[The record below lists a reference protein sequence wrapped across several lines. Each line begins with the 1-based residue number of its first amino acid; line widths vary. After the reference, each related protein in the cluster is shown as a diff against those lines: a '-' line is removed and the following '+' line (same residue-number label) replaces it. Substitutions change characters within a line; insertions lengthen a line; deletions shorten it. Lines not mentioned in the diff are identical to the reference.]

1 MKVHDNQCVIVDA
14 KDLIRRLLIVDKKTR
29 NTAIDVLCH
38 QWIISVGGSKDL
50 PGNLPEYQKTL
61 REDLITQGRANL
73 QEWRENRSYV
83 FANHNTNASTT

>member
-29 NTAIDVLCH
+29 YTAIDVLCH

-50 PGNLPEYQKTL
+50 PENLPKYQETL